1 MFQLSTDGI
10 LQYEAHRLCYV
21 FSNVPVN
28 QLYDRYNAAQDVQ
41 YCVKYRCKTLSVAS
55 VERLSQFAAA
65 QPSVAKAME
74 GILRTLRCTPLVF
87 ACAKKSTDGIPDG
100 LPSVDLAKDGGGYKK
115 DLKNSL
121 DLKIGKVFQE

>member
-21 FSNVPVN
+21 FSNVPIN
-28 QLYDRYNAAQDVQ
+28 QLYDRYNAAQDGQ
-41 YCVKYRCKTLSVAS
+41 YCVKWCKTLSVAS

-65 QPSVAKAME
+65 QPSAALRAME

-87 ACAKKSTDGIPDG
+87 ACAKKIYAWQPFRPAIRSFSEGWWSRRDSNSR
-100 LPSVDLAKDGGGYKK
+100 PSHCQCDALA
-115 DLKNSL
+115 N
-121 DLKIGKVFQE
+121 

>member
-41 YCVKYRCKTLSVAS
+41 YSVKYRCKTLSVAS

-65 QPSVAKAME
+65 QPSAALRAME
-74 GILRTLRCTPLVF
+74 GILRTLRCTPLIF
-87 ACAKKSTDGIPDG
+87 AKAKKSTKGKSG
-100 LPSVDLAKDGGGYKK
+100 LPSVALAKDGGRSRTRIY
-115 DLKNSL
+115 DLYDVNVAL
-121 DLKIGKVFQE
+121 